1 MFQLDIINSESK
13 ATGKV
18 DLPPDIF
25 GVKINNGLL
34 HEVVRNYLANQRHG
48 NASTKTRGLV
58 SGGGKKPY
66 KQKGSGRA
74 RAGSN
79 RSPLWKGGGTVFGPL
94 KKDYSYRVPKKMK
107 WAALGMAL
115 SAKYADGEI
124 VVVDDIPVTEPKT
137 KDMKTFLNGL
147 GLKNVLIIVPEYS
160 KAVKLAA
167 RNIPQVDI
175 AVAGRL
181 NVYEVLAHDK
191 LLFTRKTI
199 EKLKE
204 AYLE

>member
-1 MFQLDIINSESK
+1 MIQVDILNRESK
-13 ATGKV
+13 STGKI

-25 GVKINNGLL
+25 GVKVNNGLL
-34 HEVVRNYLANQRHG
+34 HEVVRNYLANQRQG

-58 SGGGKKPY
+58 RGGGRKPY

-79 RSPLWKGGGTVFGPL
+79 RSPIWKGGGTAFGPL
-94 KKDYSYRVPKKMK
+94 KKDYSYKVPKKKK

-115 SAKYADGEI
+115 SAKYTDGEI

-137 KDMKTFLNGL
+137 KDMTSFLKEL
-147 GLKNVLIIVPEYS
+147 GLKNVLIILPEYS
-160 KAVKLAA
+160 RPVKLAA
-167 RNIPQVDI
+167 RNIPQVDV
-175 AVAGRL
+175 AVAGSL
-181 NVYEVLAHDK
+181 NVYEILAHDK
-191 LLFTRKTI
+191 LLLTRQSV
-199 EKLKE
+199 EKMKE